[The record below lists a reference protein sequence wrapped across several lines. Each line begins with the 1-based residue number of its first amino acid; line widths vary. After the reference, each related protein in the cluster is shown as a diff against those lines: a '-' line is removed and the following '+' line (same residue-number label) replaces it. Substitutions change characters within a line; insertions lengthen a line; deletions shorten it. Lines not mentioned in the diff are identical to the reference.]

1 MSESTDQIYERALTE
16 MKKGQW
22 PTAIKLL
29 KRNLAAA
36 QKNWRCSW
44 NIGWCY
50 FNLGE
55 FADAQKYMMRAVRL
69 APGNPICKWGLGSVY
84 LKRRYFKKAEVVL
97 SESLAIKD
105 SYPTRI
111 ALALAYLSQRKVAEA
126 EKTHLDGI
134 RLKPKSS
141 ARYESYGAFLSDVG
155 REEEARTMN
164 EKARE
169 LQRIN

>member
-1 MSESTDQIYERALTE
+1 MSESADRNYERALTGI
-16 MKKGQW
+16 KKGQW
-22 PTAIKLL
+22 LAAIKLL
-29 KRNLAAA
+29 KRDLAVD

-55 FADAQKYMMRAVRL
+55 FVDAQKYMMRAVRL
-69 APGNPICKWGLGSVY
+69 APENPICKWGLGSVY
-84 LKRRYFKKAEVVL
+84 LKRRCYKKAEVLL

-155 REEEARTMN
+155 REEEASTMN

-169 LQRIN
+169 LRRVN